1 MTERDF
7 GWNSALNGHLA
18 VLAAFGMNLLAW
30 QYGAGWSLLGLVLC
44 GVAWGSA
51 WIGSGLGLMHMQNGC
66 DGRTAGSKPAVQTF
80 SLVAAGATVA
90 AWACFVLPAL
100 IALT

>member
-7 GWNSALNGHLA
+7 GWNSCLNGHLA

-30 QYGAGWSLLGLVLC
+30 QYGAGWSLLGLVMC

-51 WIGSGLGLMHMQNGC
+51 WISSGLVATGEVKK
-66 DGRTAGSKPAVQTF
+66 APAFV
-80 SLVAAGATVA
+80 LVAAGATVT

-100 IALT
+100 VALA